1 MDGAMLLRSEG
12 FHTFMCHE
20 ADALGSMLPNAGR
33 RTLEGQDHGQADE
46 ALVPALTAF
55 FLS

>member
-1 MDGAMLLRSEG
+1 MLLRSED

-20 ADALGSMLPNAGR
+20 ADALGSMLPNVGR